1 MLSGV
6 VAPCPFER
14 SILRGCAACAQS
26 EKIQIAE
33 RELVKCRNTA
43 SHSRCSELYAHL
55 RRSFSFALG
64 TLRVDTP
71 LPHAQEMRVQCGGL
85 KGLQHTLSGGTEV
98 ENVDE
103 LLENAP
109 CTSGAKSRTSP
120 TRMSCM
126 QPPRHT
132 RGATADATM
141 LTSTGKAEAAN
152 TMPTRLPH
160 TGKTQFAKEIR

>member
-1 MLSGV
+1 MDESAFREMLSGI

-26 EKIQIAE
+26 EKMQVAE

-85 KGLQHTLSGGTEV
+85 KGLQHTLNGSTEV
-98 ENVDE
+98 ANVDE
-103 LLENAP
+103 LLGNALRQWDEIAEIP
-109 CTSGAKSRTSP
+109 YSDVVHAAATVYKG
-120 TRMSCM
+120 
-126 QPPRHT
+126 RH
-132 RGATADATM
+132 G
-141 LTSTGKAEAAN
+141 
-152 TMPTRLPH
+152 
-160 TGKTQFAKEIR
+160 

>member
-1 MLSGV
+1 MDESAFREMLSGI

-26 EKIQIAE
+26 EKMQVAE
-33 RELVKCRNTA
+33 RELVKCQNTA

-85 KGLQHTLSGGTEV
+85 KGLQDTLSGSAEV
-98 ENVDE
+98 ENVDQ
-103 LLENAP
+103 LLQSALRQWGEIEDIPYSDVVHA
-109 CTSGAKSRTSP
+109 A
-120 TRMSCM
+120 
-126 QPPRHT
+126 
-132 RGATADATM
+132 ATAYK
-141 LTSTGKAEAAN
+141 G
-152 TMPTRLPH
+152 RH
-160 TGKTQFAKEIR
+160 G

>member
-1 MLSGV
+1 MDEGAFRELLSGV

-14 SILRGCAACAQS
+14 SILRSCAACVQA

-33 RELVKCRNTA
+33 RELVKCRNMA
-43 SHSRCSELYAHL
+43 SHSRCSELYSHL

-85 KGLQHTLSGGTEV
+85 KGLQYTLSGGAEV

-103 LLENAP
+103 LLENALRQWGEIEDIP
-109 CTSGAKSRTSP
+109 YSDVVHAAASAYKG
-120 TRMSCM
+120 
-126 QPPRHT
+126 RH
-132 RGATADATM
+132 G
-141 LTSTGKAEAAN
+141 
-152 TMPTRLPH
+152 
-160 TGKTQFAKEIR
+160 

>member
-1 MLSGV
+1 MDESAFREMLSGI

-26 EKIQIAE
+26 EKMQVAE

-71 LPHAQEMRVQCGGL
+71 LPHGQEMRVQCGGL
-85 KGLQHTLSGGTEV
+85 KGLQDTLSGSAEV

-103 LLENAP
+103 LLEYALRRWGELEDIP
-109 CTSGAKSRTSP
+109 YSDVVHAA
-120 TRMSCM
+120 
-126 QPPRHT
+126 
-132 RGATADATM
+132 ATAYK
-141 LTSTGKAEAAN
+141 G
-152 TMPTRLPH
+152 RH
-160 TGKTQFAKEIR
+160 G

>member
-1 MLSGV
+1 MDEGAFREMLSGV

-33 RELVKCRNTA
+33 RELVKCRNMA
-43 SHSRCSELYAHL
+43 SHSRCIELYVHL

-71 LPHAQEMRVQCGGL
+71 LPHVQEMRVQCGGL
-85 KGLQHTLSGGTEV
+85 KGLQHTLNGSTEV

-103 LLENAP
+103 LLENALRQWGEIEDIP
-109 CTSGAKSRTSP
+109 YSDVVHAA
-120 TRMSCM
+120 
-126 QPPRHT
+126 
-132 RGATADATM
+132 ATAYK
-141 LTSTGKAEAAN
+141 G
-152 TMPTRLPH
+152 RH
-160 TGKTQFAKEIR
+160 G

>member
-1 MLSGV
+1 MDESAFREMLSGV

-26 EKIQIAE
+26 EKMQIAE
-33 RELVKCRNTA
+33 RELVKCRNMA
-43 SHSRCSELYAHL
+43 SRSRCSELYAHL

-85 KGLQHTLSGGTEV
+85 KGLQHTLRGGAEV

-103 LLENAP
+103 LLESALRQWGELEDIP
-109 CTSGAKSRTSP
+109 YSDVVHAA
-120 TRMSCM
+120 
-126 QPPRHT
+126 
-132 RGATADATM
+132 ATAYK
-141 LTSTGKAEAAN
+141 G
-152 TMPTRLPH
+152 RH
-160 TGKTQFAKEIR
+160 G

>member
-1 MLSGV
+1 MDESAFREMLSGI

-26 EKIQIAE
+26 EKMQVAE

-85 KGLQHTLSGGTEV
+85 KGLQHTLNGSTEV

-103 LLENAP
+103 LLGNALRQWNEIAEIP
-109 CTSGAKSRTSP
+109 YSDVVHAAATVYKG
-120 TRMSCM
+120 
-126 QPPRHT
+126 RH
-132 RGATADATM
+132 G
-141 LTSTGKAEAAN
+141 
-152 TMPTRLPH
+152 
-160 TGKTQFAKEIR
+160 

>member
-1 MLSGV
+1 MDESAFREMLSGI

-26 EKIQIAE
+26 EKMQVAE

-85 KGLQHTLSGGTEV
+85 KGLQHTLSGSTEV

-103 LLENAP
+103 LLGNALRQWDEIAEIP
-109 CTSGAKSRTSP
+109 YSDVVHAAATVYKG
-120 TRMSCM
+120 
-126 QPPRHT
+126 RH
-132 RGATADATM
+132 G
-141 LTSTGKAEAAN
+141 
-152 TMPTRLPH
+152 
-160 TGKTQFAKEIR
+160 

>member
-1 MLSGV
+1 MDEGAFREMLSGV

-33 RELVKCRNTA
+33 RELVKCRNSA
-43 SHSRCSELYAHL
+43 SHSRCIELYAHL

-71 LPHAQEMRVQCGGL
+71 LPHVQEMRVQCGGL
-85 KGLQHTLSGGTEV
+85 KGLQHTLNGSTEV

-103 LLENAP
+103 LLENALRQWGEIEDIP
-109 CTSGAKSRTSP
+109 YSDVVHAA
-120 TRMSCM
+120 
-126 QPPRHT
+126 
-132 RGATADATM
+132 ATAYK
-141 LTSTGKAEAAN
+141 G
-152 TMPTRLPH
+152 RH
-160 TGKTQFAKEIR
+160 G

>member
-1 MLSGV
+1 MDEGAFRELLSGV

-14 SILRGCAACAQS
+14 SILRGCAACVQA

-33 RELVKCRNTA
+33 RELVKCRNMA
-43 SHSRCSELYAHL
+43 SHSRCSELYSHL

-85 KGLQHTLSGGTEV
+85 KGLQYTLSGGAEV

-103 LLENAP
+103 LLENALRQWSEIEGIP
-109 CTSGAKSRTSP
+109 YSDVVHAAASAYKG
-120 TRMSCM
+120 
-126 QPPRHT
+126 RH
-132 RGATADATM
+132 G
-141 LTSTGKAEAAN
+141 
-152 TMPTRLPH
+152 
-160 TGKTQFAKEIR
+160 